1 MSDSSGFIHDVN
13 GIDAEKLAK
22 IKEIK
27 NAQRGRISS
36 YLEYYPSAYYTAGE
50 RPWQIKADIAL
61 PCATQNELELSD
73 AQA

>member
-36 YLEYYPSAYYTAGE
+36 YLEYYPTAYHTASSAHGKSRQTLL
-50 RPWQIKADIAL
+50 AL
-61 PCATQNELELSD
+61 CYAK
-73 AQA
+73 